1 MLASCAPS
9 LSGVPIADVCI
20 RDRLRCERTARNTC
34 TMQKDGRLG
43 GVWML
48 SLDCMSAEMP
58 ACKAE
63 FDSCVELCGEYAED
77 PDIPDCS

>member
-1 MLASCAPS
+1 
-9 LSGVPIADVCI
+9 
-20 RDRLRCERTARNTC
+20 
-34 TMQKDGRLG
+34 MQKDGRLG
-43 GVWML
+43 SVWML
-48 SLDCMSAEMP
+48 NLDCMSAEMP